1 MQNLWPKDLLFDKKE
16 LLKAQ
21 LTCKKCYESDS
32 HESKFKSCSKRS
44 PPKKGAMKV
53 IRMNQNLRA
62 AQNAAHLKRKR
73 EFNAIIEILK

>member
-1 MQNLWPKDLLFDKKE
+1 MKAIPMNRNLRA
-16 LLKAQ
+16 AQ
-21 LTCKKCYESDS
+21 RAAHLQ
-32 HESKFKSCSKRS
+32 
-44 PPKKGAMKV
+44 KGAMKV